1 MIIFQNVSKIYKNNS
16 HESVALEDVSFT
28 INPKEFVSIVGKSG
42 AGKSTIVKLLIAEEE
57 PSKGRIIFGS
67 YDVNKL
73 KHSELPHLRR
83 KIGVIFQDF
92 RLLTN
97 KNAYE
102 NVAYALEV
110 AGRSQQDIKDVVP
123 QVFEM
128 VRAKEPEII
137 KETIHWSS
145 FSKFVSGLVDEGKEI
160 PKFVSY
166 YFKQGIRFNKA

>member
-1 MIIFQNVSKIYKNNS
+1 MTEK
-16 HESVALEDVSFT
+16 EALIEYRD
-28 INPKEFVSIVGKSG
+28 
-42 AGKSTIVKLLIAEEE
+42 A
-57 PSKGRIIFGS
+57 RIIKEDLDIQFKEAQAVLDKKEAQLINLLLDKEARRTADYEGIGS
-67 YDVNKL
+67 VTLMEPKL
-73 KHSELPHLRR
+73 HASYTKE
-83 KIGVIFQDF
+83 
-92 RLLTN
+92 
-97 KNAYE
+97 YE
-102 NVAYALEV
+102 
-110 AGRSQQDIKDVVP
+110 P